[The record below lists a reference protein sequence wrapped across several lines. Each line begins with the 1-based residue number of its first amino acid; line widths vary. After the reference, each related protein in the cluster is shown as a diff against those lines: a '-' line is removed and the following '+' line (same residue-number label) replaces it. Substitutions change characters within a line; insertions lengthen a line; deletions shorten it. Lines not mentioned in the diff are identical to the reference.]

1 MVATADQLD
10 FLTAQAGLRARI
22 EGQMTA
28 LFSQLAREGVDPRQ
42 IRDSVAALARTL
54 VSEYGSAAATF
65 AADWYNDIRLTAGFH
80 DRFIATEYTQ
90 DFDEAI
96 DATVRRAAG
105 SLFGQADVAG
115 FVESVVN
122 KVSQYAMDGARN
134 TVIQNAYRD
143 PRAGGWQRVPHGKTC
158 DFCIMLVDRGAVY
171 KKSTANFRAHHHCDC
186 GAVPSWDKDAKEPHK
201 LAYEASSDMQALRD
215 RAAKGDRSA
224 QRQLDGYRNRVNTYI
239 ENNQEQFATVRQD
252 YNLPAEPA

>member
-28 LFSQLAREGVDPRQ
+28 MFSQLAGQGLDPREV
-42 IRDSVAALARTL
+42 RDQVAALARTL

-65 AADWYNDIRLTAGFH
+65 AADWYNDMRLTAGVY
-80 DRFIATEYTQ
+80 DRFIATEYVQ
-90 DFDEAI
+90 DFDEQI

-105 SLFGQADVAG
+105 SLFGDVDVAG
-115 FVESVVN
+115 FVETVAA
-122 KVSQYAMDGARN
+122 KASQYAMDGARN
-134 TVIQNAYRD
+134 TIIQNSYRD
-143 PRAGGWQRVPHGKTC
+143 QRAGGWQRVPHGKTC

-171 KKSTANFRAHHHCDC
+171 KKSTANFRAHRHCDC
-186 GAVPSWDKDAKEPHK
+186 SAVPSWDKDAKEASP
-201 LAYEASSDMQALRD
+201 LAYEASSRMQGLRD

-224 QRQLDGYRNRVNTYI
+224 QRQLDGYRKRVNTYI
-239 ENNQEQFATVRQD
+239 DDNKEQFAKVRQD